1 MMKKVL
7 ITGAN
12 QGIGL
17 ETARQLLEKDFFV
30 FIGCRNEAKGEE
42 AATRLIKQGYRHLA
56 VVVIDVTDNAS
67 VQKAF
72 EQVNR
77 KTEVLDILINNAGI
91 RGAVPQQPSTVP
103 LAQIKEI
110 FETNFFGVIRTTQTF
125 LPMLKQSSQPRIVNV
140 TSDLASLTRHND
152 PSWKYYHFK
161 GAGYGPSKSALN
173 AYTVSLAYE
182 LRDTLFKVNAVNPG
196 HTATAFNNYGGTKS
210 AEDAAEVIV
219 KYALLDDDGPTG
231 KFFSDE
237 EETPW

>member
-1 MMKKVL
+1 MKKVL

-12 QGIGL
+12 QGIGW
-17 ETARQLLEKDFFV
+17 ETARRLLEKDFFV
-30 FIGCRNEAKGEE
+30 FLGCRNQAKGEE
-42 AATRLIKQGYRHLA
+42 AATRLIQQGYRHLA
-56 VVVIDVTDNAS
+56 VVVIDVTDDAS

-72 EQVNR
+72 GQV
-77 KTEVLDILINNAGI
+77 KSETHLLDVLINNAGI
-91 RGAVPQQPSTVP
+91 RGAVPQLPSTVP
-103 LAQIKEI
+103 LAQVKEI

-125 LPMLKQSSQPRIVNV
+125 LPLLKQSPHPRIVNV

-182 LRDTLFKVNAVNPG
+182 LRDTLFKINAVNPG

-210 AEDAAEVIV
+210 AVDAAEVII
-219 KYALLDDDGPTG
+219 KYALMDDDGPTG
-231 KFFSDE
+231 KFFSDDG
-237 EETPW
+237 ETPW